1 MSFFLLNNTKMC
13 NNSSVI
19 NMFKEEL
26 KLVPNKPGSYQM
38 YDESDTVIYVGKAK
52 NLKKRLSSYFRGTHT
67 GKTAKMISNIA
78 YFKYIVTNTE
88 LESFILE
95 INLIKKYNPKY
106 NILLKDDKSYPYI
119 EYTRKPFP
127 SLKVVRYLKVKKS
140 KDKILFG
147 PYVNVYAARRIVN
160 LINRLYPLKKC
171 EGMPKEVCL
180 YYHIHEC
187 LGYCT
192 KHVNSED
199 IINME
204 NEIISFL
211 RGNEDIIKNKLKE
224 KINYYSENMNYE
236 MALELKKELDYMN
249 IVLEKQKVELTAKED
264 LDVINYAFI
273 NGFIS
278 LEFLYIRAGKLVGNY
293 TEIEPVTDDYLNEIE
308 YLIALFYNKREI
320 PKQILIPDEIDETVL
335 KEIIDTKFIKVTKG
349 SKYKLLKMAKENAI
363 INLENNFKRIE
374 NQISKTEGANEELE
388 HLLGMKIKR
397 IDIFDNS
404 NLFGS
409 FAVSG
414 MVVFV
419 DGSPDKNKYR
429 KYKVMVD
436 KNDDYHTMKEV
447 IYRRYYRALLE
458 KDLPDLILVDG
469 GITQIRAA
477 KEILEELNL
486 SIKVCGL
493 VKNDKHRTNDLLDG
507 DTLEIYDIDRT
518 SNLFH
523 YLTRMQDEVH
533 RYTINY
539 HRQIRSK
546 GSIQSILD
554 NIPGIGEKRRK
565 ELIKTFGSV
574 KKIKEASAEEL
585 NKILPPDVTN
595 KLMTYLKDMD
605 EDKKTKELE

>member
-1 MSFFLLNNTKMC
+1 MC
-13 NNSSVI
+13 NNNDVMF
-19 NMFKEEL
+19 MFKDEL

-38 YDESDTVIYVGKAK
+38 YDKNDVVIYVGKAK
-52 NLKKRLSSYFRGTHT
+52 NLKKRLSSYFRGKHY

-95 INLIKKYNPKY
+95 INLIKKYDPKY

-119 EYTRKPFP
+119 EYSRKPYP
-127 SLKVVRYLKVKKS
+127 SLKVVRYLKVKKH
-140 KDKILFG
+140 KDKLLFG
-147 PYVNVYAARRIVN
+147 PYVNAYAARRIVN

-192 KHVNSED
+192 KNVSLDRIET
-199 IINME
+199 ME
-204 NEIISFL
+204 QEILSFL
-211 RGNEDIIKNKLKE
+211 RGNEDVIKNKLKE
-224 KINYYSENMNYE
+224 KIEYYSENLNYE
-236 MALELKKELDYMN
+236 LALELKKELDYMS
-249 IVLEKQKVELTAKED
+249 IVLEKQKVELNPGEN

-273 NGFIS
+273 NGFIAI
-278 LEFLYIRAGKLVGNY
+278 EFLFVRNGKLVGNY
-293 TEIEPVTDDYLNEIE
+293 TEIEPVTDDYLDEIE
-308 YLIALFYNKREI
+308 YYIALFYQKKEIPREI
-320 PKQILIPDEIDETVL
+320 IIADELNEDNLSKVIETNFV
-335 KEIIDTKFIKVTKG
+335 KVSKG
-349 SKYKLLKMAKENAI
+349 QKRKLLLMAKENAT
-363 INLENNFKRIE
+363 INLNNNFKRIE
-374 NQISKTEGANEELE
+374 QKQEKSSGANDELAE
-388 HLLGMKIKR
+388 LLGIGIKR
-397 IDIFDNS
+397 IDVFDNS

-414 MVVFV
+414 MVVYE
-419 DGSPDKNKYR
+419 DGLPSKSKYR

-436 KNDDYHTMKEV
+436 KNDDYNTMKEV
-447 IYRRYYRALLE
+447 IYRRYYRALIE

-469 GITQIRAA
+469 GINQIRAA
-477 KEILEELNL
+477 KDVLNSLNL
-486 SIKVCGL
+486 GIKVCGL

-546 GSIQSILD
+546 GSISSILD
-554 NIPGIGEKRRK
+554 NIPGIGNKRSK
-565 ELIKTFGSV
+565 DLIKRFGSV
-574 KKIKEASAEEL
+574 KRMKEASLGEL
-585 NKILPPDVTN
+585 CEIIPEDIA
-595 KLMTYLKDMD
+595 KLLINYL
-605 EDKKTKELE
+605 ENYDKQ

>member
-1 MSFFLLNNTKMC
+1 MC
-13 NNSSVI
+13 NNNDVMF
-19 NMFKEEL
+19 MFKDEL

-38 YDESDTVIYVGKAK
+38 YDKNDVVIYVGKAK
-52 NLKKRLSSYFRGTHT
+52 NLKKRLSSYFRGKHY

-95 INLIKKYNPKY
+95 INLIKKYDPKY

-119 EYTRKPFP
+119 EYSRKPYP
-127 SLKVVRYLKVKKS
+127 SLKVVRYLKVKKH
-140 KDKILFG
+140 KDKLLFG
-147 PYVNVYAARRIVN
+147 PYVNAYAARRIVN

-192 KHVNSED
+192 KNVSLDRIEA
-199 IINME
+199 ME
-204 NEIISFL
+204 QEILSFL
-211 RGNEDIIKNKLKE
+211 RGNEDVIKNKLKE
-224 KINYYSENMNYE
+224 KIEYYSENLNYE
-236 MALELKKELDYMN
+236 LALELKKELDYMS
-249 IVLEKQKVELTAKED
+249 IVLEKQKVELNPGEN

-273 NGFIS
+273 NGFIAI
-278 LEFLYIRAGKLVGNY
+278 EFLFVRNGKLVGNY
-293 TEIEPVTDDYLNEIE
+293 TEIEPVTDEYLDEIE
-308 YLIALFYNKREI
+308 YYIALFYQKKEIPREI
-320 PKQILIPDEIDETVL
+320 IIADELNEDNLSKVIETNFV
-335 KEIIDTKFIKVTKG
+335 KVSKG
-349 SKYKLLKMAKENAI
+349 QKRKLLLMAKENAT
-363 INLENNFKRIE
+363 INLNNNFKRIE
-374 NQISKTEGANEELE
+374 QKQEKSSGANDELAE
-388 HLLGMKIKR
+388 LLGIGIKR
-397 IDIFDNS
+397 IDVFDNS

-414 MVVFV
+414 MVVYE
-419 DGSPDKNKYR
+419 DGLPCKSKYR

-436 KNDDYHTMKEV
+436 KNDDYNTMKEV
-447 IYRRYYRALLE
+447 IYRRYYRALIE

-469 GITQIRAA
+469 GINQIRAA
-477 KEILEELNL
+477 KDVLNSLNL
-486 SIKVCGL
+486 GIKVCGL

-546 GSIQSILD
+546 GSISSILD
-554 NIPGIGEKRRK
+554 NIPGIGNKRSK
-565 ELIKTFGSV
+565 DLIKRFGSV
-574 KKIKEASAEEL
+574 KRMKEASLGEL
-585 NKILPPDVTN
+585 CEIIPEDIA
-595 KLMTYLKDMD
+595 KLLINYL
-605 EDKKTKELE
+605 ENYDKQ

>member
-1 MSFFLLNNTKMC
+1 
-13 NNSSVI
+13 
-19 NMFKEEL
+19 MFKDEL

-38 YDESDTVIYVGKAK
+38 YDKNDVVIYVGKAK
-52 NLKKRLSSYFRGTHT
+52 NLKKRLSSYFRGKHY

-95 INLIKKYNPKY
+95 INLIKKYDPKY

-119 EYTRKPFP
+119 EYSRKPYP
-127 SLKVVRYLKVKKS
+127 SLKVVRYLKVKKH
-140 KDKILFG
+140 KDKLLFG
-147 PYVNVYAARRIVN
+147 PYVNAYAARRIVN

-180 YYHIHEC
+180 YYPIHEC

-192 KHVNSED
+192 KNVSLDRIEA
-199 IINME
+199 ME
-204 NEIISFL
+204 QEILSFL
-211 RGNEDIIKNKLKE
+211 RGNEDVIKNKLKE
-224 KINYYSENMNYE
+224 KIEYYSENLNYE
-236 MALELKKELDYMN
+236 LALELKKELDYMS
-249 IVLEKQKVELTAKED
+249 IVLEKQKVELNPGEN

-273 NGFIS
+273 NGFIAI
-278 LEFLYIRAGKLVGNY
+278 EFLFVRNGKLVGNY
-293 TEIEPVTDDYLNEIE
+293 TEIEPVTDEYLDEIE
-308 YLIALFYNKREI
+308 YYIALFYQKKEIPREI
-320 PKQILIPDEIDETVL
+320 IIADDLNEDNLSKV
-335 KEIIDTKFIKVTKG
+335 IDTNFVKVSKG
-349 SKYKLLKMAKENAI
+349 QKRKLLLMAKENAT
-363 INLENNFKRIE
+363 INLNNNFKRIE
-374 NQISKTEGANEELE
+374 QKQEKSSGANDELAE
-388 HLLGMKIKR
+388 LLGIGIKR
-397 IDIFDNS
+397 IDVFDNS

-414 MVVFV
+414 MVVYE
-419 DGSPDKNKYR
+419 DGVPSKSKYR

-436 KNDDYHTMKEV
+436 KNDDYNTMKEV
-447 IYRRYYRALLE
+447 IYRRYYRALIE

-469 GITQIRAA
+469 GINQIRAT
-477 KEILEELNL
+477 KDVLDSLNL
-486 SIKVCGL
+486 GIKVCGL

-546 GSIQSILD
+546 GSISSILD
-554 NIPGIGEKRRK
+554 NIPGIGSKRSK
-565 ELIKTFGSV
+565 DLIKRFGSV
-574 KKIKEASAEEL
+574 KRMKEASLEEL
-585 NKILPPDVTN
+585 CEIIPEDTA
-595 KLMTYLKDMD
+595 KLLINYLENYK
-605 EDKKTKELE
+605 

>member
-1 MSFFLLNNTKMC
+1 
-13 NNSSVI
+13 
-19 NMFKEEL
+19 MFKDEL

-38 YDESDTVIYVGKAK
+38 YDKNDVVIYVGKAK
-52 NLKKRLSSYFRGTHT
+52 NLKKRLSSYFRGKHY

-95 INLIKKYNPKY
+95 INLIKKYDPKY

-119 EYTRKPFP
+119 EYSRKPYP
-127 SLKVVRYLKVKKS
+127 SLKVVRYLKVKKH
-140 KDKILFG
+140 KDKLLFG
-147 PYVNVYAARRIVN
+147 PYVNAYAARRIVN

-192 KHVNSED
+192 KNVSLDRIEA
-199 IINME
+199 ME
-204 NEIISFL
+204 QEILSFL
-211 RGNEDIIKNKLKE
+211 RGNEDVIKNKLKE
-224 KINYYSENMNYE
+224 KIEYYSENLNYE
-236 MALELKKELDYMN
+236 LALELKKELDYMS
-249 IVLEKQKVELTAKED
+249 IVLEKQKVELNPGEN

-273 NGFIS
+273 NGFIAI
-278 LEFLYIRAGKLVGNY
+278 EFLFVRNGKLVGNY
-293 TEIEPVTDDYLNEIE
+293 TEIEPVTDEYLDEIE
-308 YLIALFYNKREI
+308 YYIALFYQKKEIPREI
-320 PKQILIPDEIDETVL
+320 IIADELNEDNLSKVIETNFV
-335 KEIIDTKFIKVTKG
+335 KVSKG
-349 SKYKLLKMAKENAI
+349 QKRKLLLMAKENAT
-363 INLENNFKRIE
+363 INLNNNFKRIE
-374 NQISKTEGANEELE
+374 QKQEKSSGANDELAE
-388 HLLGMKIKR
+388 LLGIGIKR
-397 IDIFDNS
+397 IDVFDNS

-414 MVVFV
+414 MVVYE
-419 DGSPDKNKYR
+419 DGLPSKGKYR

-436 KNDDYHTMKEV
+436 KNDDYNTMKEV
-447 IYRRYYRALLE
+447 IYRRYYRALIE

-469 GITQIRAA
+469 GINQIRAA
-477 KEILEELNL
+477 KDVLNSLNL
-486 SIKVCGL
+486 GIKVCGL

-546 GSIQSILD
+546 GSISSILD
-554 NIPGIGEKRRK
+554 NIPGIGNKRSK
-565 ELIKTFGSV
+565 DLIKRFGSV
-574 KKIKEASAEEL
+574 KRMKEASLGEL
-585 NKILPPDVTN
+585 CEIIPEDIA
-595 KLMTYLKDMD
+595 KLLINYL
-605 EDKKTKELE
+605 ENYDKQ

>member
-1 MSFFLLNNTKMC
+1 MC
-13 NNSSVI
+13 NNNDVMF
-19 NMFKEEL
+19 MFKDEL

-38 YDESDTVIYVGKAK
+38 YDKNDVVIYVGKAK
-52 NLKKRLSSYFRGTHT
+52 NLKKRLSSYFRGKHY

-95 INLIKKYNPKY
+95 INLIKKYDPKY

-119 EYTRKPFP
+119 EYSRKPYP
-127 SLKVVRYLKVKKS
+127 SLKVVRYLKVKKH
-140 KDKILFG
+140 KDKLLFG
-147 PYVNVYAARRIVN
+147 PYVNAYAARRIVN

-192 KHVNSED
+192 KNVSLDRIET
-199 IINME
+199 ME
-204 NEIISFL
+204 QEILSFL
-211 RGNEDIIKNKLKE
+211 RGNEDVIKNKLKE
-224 KINYYSENMNYE
+224 KIEYYSENLNYE
-236 MALELKKELDYMN
+236 LALELKKELDYMS
-249 IVLEKQKVELTAKED
+249 IVLEKQKVELNPGEN

-273 NGFIS
+273 NGFIAI
-278 LEFLYIRAGKLVGNY
+278 EFLFVRNGKLVGNY
-293 TEIEPVTDDYLNEIE
+293 TEIEPVTDEYLDEIE
-308 YLIALFYNKREI
+308 YYIALFYQKKEIPREI
-320 PKQILIPDEIDETVL
+320 IIADELNEDNLSKVIETNFV
-335 KEIIDTKFIKVTKG
+335 KVSKG
-349 SKYKLLKMAKENAI
+349 QKRKLLLMAKENAT
-363 INLENNFKRIE
+363 INLNNNFKRIE
-374 NQISKTEGANEELE
+374 QKQEKSSGANEELAE
-388 HLLGMKIKR
+388 LLGIGIKR
-397 IDIFDNS
+397 IDVFDNS

-414 MVVFV
+414 MVVYE
-419 DGSPDKNKYR
+419 DGLPSKSKYR

-436 KNDDYHTMKEV
+436 KNDDYNTMKEV
-447 IYRRYYRALLE
+447 IYRRYYRALID

-469 GITQIRAA
+469 GINQIRAA
-477 KEILEELNL
+477 KDVLNSLNL
-486 SIKVCGL
+486 GIKVCGL

-546 GSIQSILD
+546 GSINSILD
-554 NIPGIGEKRRK
+554 NIPGIGNKRSK
-565 ELIKTFGSV
+565 DLIKRFGSV
-574 KKIKEASAEEL
+574 KRMKEASLGEL
-585 NKILPPDVTN
+585 CEIIPEDIA
-595 KLMTYLKDMD
+595 KLLINYL
-605 EDKKTKELE
+605 ENYDKQ

>member
-1 MSFFLLNNTKMC
+1 MC
-13 NNSSVI
+13 NNNDVMF
-19 NMFKEEL
+19 MFKDEL

-38 YDESDTVIYVGKAK
+38 YDKNDVVIYVGKAK
-52 NLKKRLSSYFRGTHT
+52 NLKKRLSSYFRGKHY

-95 INLIKKYNPKY
+95 INLIKKYDPKY

-119 EYTRKPFP
+119 EYSRKPYP
-127 SLKVVRYLKVKKS
+127 SLKVVRYLKVKKH
-140 KDKILFG
+140 KDKLLFG
-147 PYVNVYAARRIVN
+147 PYVNAYAARRIVN

-192 KHVNSED
+192 KNVSLDRIEA
-199 IINME
+199 ME
-204 NEIISFL
+204 QEILSFL
-211 RGNEDIIKNKLKE
+211 RGNEDVIKNKLKE
-224 KINYYSENMNYE
+224 KIEYYSENLNYE
-236 MALELKKELDYMN
+236 LALELKKELDYMS
-249 IVLEKQKVELTAKED
+249 IVLEKQKVELNPGEN

-273 NGFIS
+273 NGFIAI
-278 LEFLYIRAGKLVGNY
+278 EFLFVRNGKLVGNY
-293 TEIEPVTDDYLNEIE
+293 TEIEPVTDEYLDEIE
-308 YLIALFYNKREI
+308 YYIALFYQKKEIPREI
-320 PKQILIPDEIDETVL
+320 IIADELNEDNLSKVIETNFV
-335 KEIIDTKFIKVTKG
+335 KVSKG
-349 SKYKLLKMAKENAI
+349 QKRKLLLMAKENAT
-363 INLENNFKRIE
+363 INLNNNFKIIE
-374 NQISKTEGANEELE
+374 QKQEKSSGANDELAE
-388 HLLGMKIKR
+388 LLGIGIKR
-397 IDIFDNS
+397 IDVFDNS

-414 MVVFV
+414 MVVYE
-419 DGSPDKNKYR
+419 DGLPSKSKYR

-436 KNDDYHTMKEV
+436 KNDDYNTMKEV
-447 IYRRYYRALLE
+447 IYRRYYRALIE

-469 GITQIRAA
+469 GINQIRAA
-477 KEILEELNL
+477 KDVLNSLNL
-486 SIKVCGL
+486 GIKVCGL

-546 GSIQSILD
+546 GSISSILD
-554 NIPGIGEKRRK
+554 NIPGIGNKRSK
-565 ELIKTFGSV
+565 DLIKRFGSV
-574 KKIKEASAEEL
+574 KRMKEASLGEL
-585 NKILPPDVTN
+585 CEIIPEDIA
-595 KLMTYLKDMD
+595 KLLINYL
-605 EDKKTKELE
+605 ENYDKQ

>member
-1 MSFFLLNNTKMC
+1 MC
-13 NNSSVI
+13 HNKDVMF
-19 NMFKEEL
+19 MFKDEL

-38 YDESDTVIYVGKAK
+38 YDKNDVVIYVGKAK
-52 NLKKRLSSYFRGTHT
+52 NLKKRLSSYFRGKHY

-95 INLIKKYNPKY
+95 INLIKKYDPKY

-119 EYTRKPFP
+119 EYSRKPYP
-127 SLKVVRYLKVKKS
+127 SLKVVRYLKVKKH
-140 KDKILFG
+140 KDKLLFG
-147 PYVNVYAARRIVN
+147 PYVNAYAARRIVN

-192 KHVNSED
+192 KNVSLDRVET
-199 IINME
+199 ME
-204 NEIISFL
+204 QEILSFL
-211 RGNEDIIKNKLKE
+211 RGNEDVIKNKLKE
-224 KINYYSENMNYE
+224 KIDYYSENLNYE
-236 MALELKKELDYMN
+236 LALELKKELDYMS
-249 IVLEKQKVELTAKED
+249 IVLEKQKVELNPGEN

-273 NGFIS
+273 NGFIAI
-278 LEFLYIRAGKLVGNY
+278 EFLFVRNGKLVGNY
-293 TEIEPVTDDYLNEIE
+293 TEIEPVTDEYLDEIE
-308 YLIALFYNKREI
+308 YYIALFYQKKEIPREI
-320 PKQILIPDEIDETVL
+320 IIADELNEDNLSKVIETNFV
-335 KEIIDTKFIKVTKG
+335 KVSKG
-349 SKYKLLKMAKENAI
+349 QKRKLLLMAKENAT
-363 INLENNFKRIE
+363 INLNNNFKRIE
-374 NQISKTEGANEELE
+374 QKQEKSSGANDELAE
-388 HLLGMKIKR
+388 LLGIGIKR
-397 IDIFDNS
+397 IDVFDNS

-414 MVVFV
+414 MVVYE
-419 DGSPDKNKYR
+419 DGLPSKSKYR

-436 KNDDYHTMKEV
+436 KNDDYNTMKEV
-447 IYRRYYRALLE
+447 IYRRYYRALIE

-469 GITQIRAA
+469 GINQIRAA
-477 KEILEELNL
+477 KDVLNSLNL
-486 SIKVCGL
+486 GIKVCGL

-546 GSIQSILD
+546 GSISSILD
-554 NIPGIGEKRRK
+554 NIPGIGNKRSK
-565 ELIKTFGSV
+565 DLIKRFGSV
-574 KKIKEASAEEL
+574 KRMKEASLGEL
-585 NKILPPDVTN
+585 CEIIPEDIA
-595 KLMTYLKDMD
+595 KLLINYL
-605 EDKKTKELE
+605 ENYDKQ

>member
-1 MSFFLLNNTKMC
+1 
-13 NNSSVI
+13 
-19 NMFKEEL
+19 MFKDEL

-38 YDESDTVIYVGKAK
+38 YDKNDVVIYVGKAK
-52 NLKKRLSSYFRGTHT
+52 NLKKRLSSYFRGKHY

-95 INLIKKYNPKY
+95 INLIKKYDPKY

-119 EYTRKPFP
+119 EYSRKPYP
-127 SLKVVRYLKVKKS
+127 SLKVVRYLKVKKH
-140 KDKILFG
+140 KDKLLFG
-147 PYVNVYAARRIVN
+147 PYVNAYAARRIVN

-192 KHVNSED
+192 KNVSLDRIEA
-199 IINME
+199 ME
-204 NEIISFL
+204 QEILSFL
-211 RGNEDIIKNKLKE
+211 RGNEDVIKNKLKE
-224 KINYYSENMNYE
+224 KIEYYSENLNYE
-236 MALELKKELDYMN
+236 LALELKKELDYMS
-249 IVLEKQKVELTAKED
+249 IVLEKQKVELNPGEN

-273 NGFIS
+273 NGFIAI
-278 LEFLYIRAGKLVGNY
+278 EFLFVRNGKLVGNY
-293 TEIEPVTDDYLNEIE
+293 TEIEPVTDEYLDEIE
-308 YLIALFYNKREI
+308 YYIALFYQKKEIPREI
-320 PKQILIPDEIDETVL
+320 IIADELNEDNLSKVIETNFV
-335 KEIIDTKFIKVTKG
+335 KVSKG
-349 SKYKLLKMAKENAI
+349 QKRKLLLMAKENAT
-363 INLENNFKRIE
+363 INLNNNFKRIE
-374 NQISKTEGANEELE
+374 QKQEKSSGANDELAE
-388 HLLGMKIKR
+388 LLGIGIKR
-397 IDIFDNS
+397 IDVFDNS

-414 MVVFV
+414 MVVYE
-419 DGSPDKNKYR
+419 DGLPSKGKYR

-436 KNDDYHTMKEV
+436 KNDDYNTMKEV
-447 IYRRYYRALLE
+447 IYRRYYRALIE

-469 GITQIRAA
+469 GINQIRAA
-477 KEILEELNL
+477 KDVLNSLNL
-486 SIKVCGL
+486 GIKVCGL

-546 GSIQSILD
+546 GSISSILD
-554 NIPGIGEKRRK
+554 NIPGIGNKRSK
-565 ELIKTFGSV
+565 DLIKRFGSV
-574 KKIKEASAEEL
+574 KRMKEASLGEL
-585 NKILPPDVTN
+585 CEIIPEDTA
-595 KLMTYLKDMD
+595 KLLINYL
-605 EDKKTKELE
+605 ENYDK

>member
-1 MSFFLLNNTKMC
+1 
-13 NNSSVI
+13 
-19 NMFKEEL
+19 MFKDEL

-38 YDESDTVIYVGKAK
+38 YDKNDVVIYVGKAK
-52 NLKKRLSSYFRGTHT
+52 NLKKRLSSYFRGKHY

-95 INLIKKYNPKY
+95 INLIKKYDPKY

-119 EYTRKPFP
+119 EYSRKPYP
-127 SLKVVRYLKVKKS
+127 SLKVVRYLKVKKH
-140 KDKILFG
+140 KDKLLFG
-147 PYVNVYAARRIVN
+147 PYVNAYAARRIVN

-192 KHVNSED
+192 KNVSLDRIEA
-199 IINME
+199 ME
-204 NEIISFL
+204 QEILSFL
-211 RGNEDIIKNKLKE
+211 RGNEDVIKNKLKE
-224 KINYYSENMNYE
+224 KIEYYSENLNYE
-236 MALELKKELDYMN
+236 LALELKKELDYMS
-249 IVLEKQKVELTAKED
+249 IVLEKQKVELNPGEN

-273 NGFIS
+273 NGFIAI
-278 LEFLYIRAGKLVGNY
+278 EFLFVRNGKLVGNY
-293 TEIEPVTDDYLNEIE
+293 TEIEPVTDEYLDEIE
-308 YLIALFYNKREI
+308 YYIALFYQKKEIPREI
-320 PKQILIPDEIDETVL
+320 IIADELNEDNLSKVIETNFV
-335 KEIIDTKFIKVTKG
+335 KVSKG
-349 SKYKLLKMAKENAI
+349 QKRKLLLMAKENAT
-363 INLENNFKRIE
+363 INLNNNFKRIE
-374 NQISKTEGANEELE
+374 QKQEKSSGANDELAE
-388 HLLGMKIKR
+388 LLGIGIKR
-397 IDIFDNS
+397 IDVFDNS

-414 MVVFV
+414 MVVYK
-419 DGSPDKNKYR
+419 DGLPCKSKYR

-436 KNDDYHTMKEV
+436 KNDDYNTMKEV
-447 IYRRYYRALLE
+447 IYRRYYRALIE

-469 GITQIRAA
+469 GINQIRAA
-477 KEILEELNL
+477 KDVLNSLNL
-486 SIKVCGL
+486 GIKVCGL

-546 GSIQSILD
+546 GSISSILD
-554 NIPGIGEKRRK
+554 NIPGIGNKRSK
-565 ELIKTFGSV
+565 DLIKRFGSV
-574 KKIKEASAEEL
+574 KRMKEASLGEL
-585 NKILPPDVTN
+585 CEIIPEDIA
-595 KLMTYLKDMD
+595 KLLINYL
-605 EDKKTKELE
+605 ENYDKQ

>member
-1 MSFFLLNNTKMC
+1 MC
-13 NNSSVI
+13 NNNDVMF
-19 NMFKEEL
+19 MFKDEL

-38 YDESDTVIYVGKAK
+38 YDKNDVVIYVGKAK
-52 NLKKRLSSYFRGTHT
+52 NLKKRLSSYFRGKHY

-95 INLIKKYNPKY
+95 INLIKKYDPKY

-119 EYTRKPFP
+119 EYSRKPYP
-127 SLKVVRYLKVKKS
+127 SLKVVRYLKVKKH
-140 KDKILFG
+140 KDKLLFG
-147 PYVNVYAARRIVN
+147 PYVNAYAARRIVN

-192 KHVNSED
+192 KNVSLDRIET
-199 IINME
+199 ME
-204 NEIISFL
+204 QEILSFL
-211 RGNEDIIKNKLKE
+211 RGNEDVIKNKLKE
-224 KINYYSENMNYE
+224 KIEYYSENLNYE
-236 MALELKKELDYMN
+236 LALELKKELDYMS
-249 IVLEKQKVELTAKED
+249 IVLEKQKVELNPGEN

-273 NGFIS
+273 NGFIAI
-278 LEFLYIRAGKLVGNY
+278 EFLFVRNGKLVGNY
-293 TEIEPVTDDYLNEIE
+293 TEIEPVTDEYLDEIE
-308 YLIALFYNKREI
+308 YYIALFYQKKEIPREI
-320 PKQILIPDEIDETVL
+320 IIADELNEDNLSKVIETNFV
-335 KEIIDTKFIKVTKG
+335 KVSKG
-349 SKYKLLKMAKENAI
+349 QKRKLLLMAKENAT
-363 INLENNFKRIE
+363 INLNNNFKRIE
-374 NQISKTEGANEELE
+374 QKQEKSSGANDELAE
-388 HLLGMKIKR
+388 LLRIGIKR
-397 IDIFDNS
+397 IDVFDNS

-414 MVVFV
+414 MVVYE
-419 DGSPDKNKYR
+419 DGLPSKSKYR

-436 KNDDYHTMKEV
+436 KNDDYNTMKEV
-447 IYRRYYRALLE
+447 IYRRYYRALIE

-469 GITQIRAA
+469 GINQIRAA
-477 KEILEELNL
+477 KDVLNSLNL
-486 SIKVCGL
+486 GIKVCGL

-546 GSIQSILD
+546 GSISSILD
-554 NIPGIGEKRRK
+554 NITGIGNKRSK
-565 ELIKTFGSV
+565 DLIKRFGSV
-574 KKIKEASAEEL
+574 KRMKEASLGEL
-585 NKILPPDVTN
+585 CEIIPEDIA
-595 KLMTYLKDMD
+595 KLLINYL
-605 EDKKTKELE
+605 ENYDKR